1 MSLLESHRGGTVDKK
16 LPTIAIHGGEE
27 EPHALNSIAPPI
39 FQTAIYSM
47 DRFDDLRRFA
57 QGRAPELYLYTRS
70 GNPTVEVAACKIA
83 ELEGA
88 EAALVAASGSAAAFT
103 TAIALLKT
111 GDEILATQSVYGGTY
126 RMMRDILPGIGISTR
141 FLERD
146 DLAMIPGCVS
156 ERTRMLWLDSP
167 SNPLNRIIDLDRAA
181 RFAREYNLISVIDS
195 TFASPINQRPLE
207 HGLDIVMH
215 SATKYLSGH
224 SDLTAGAVCGSA
236 DVIAQIRKTLIAT
249 GAILDP
255 SAAALLIRGMKTL
268 DVRIER
274 VNKNT
279 QLLAEFFESQAKV
292 ARVHYPGLASNPYH
306 EVARRQM
313 RGFGGVVSIDLVDNS
328 EDAVERL
335 CDALKLIKIA
345 TSLGGTET
353 VVTYPIYTSHVG
365 FSDEELAMAGV
376 SRGTVRFS
384 VGIEAI
390 EDLIADLLRALEAV

>member
-1 MSLLESHRGGTVDKK
+1 MDKR

-47 DRFDDLRRFA
+47 SRFDDLRRFA

-70 GNPTVEVAACKIA
+70 GNPTVEVAARKIA

-88 EAALVAASGSAAAFT
+88 EAALVAASGSAASF
-103 TAIALLKT
+103 AIVISLLKA
-111 GDEILATQSVYGGTY
+111 GDEILASQSVYGGTY
-126 RMMRDILPGIGISTR
+126 RMMRDILPRVGISTR
-141 FLERD
+141 FLKGD
-146 DLAMIPGCVS
+146 DMANVAGLVS
-156 ERTRMLWLDSP
+156 ERTRVLWFDSP
-167 SNPLNRIIDLDRAA
+167 SNPLNRVIDLGRAA
-181 RFAREYNLISVIDS
+181 SLAREYNLISVIDS

-207 HGLDIVMH
+207 HGLDLVMH

-224 SDLTAGAVCGSA
+224 SDLTAGAVCGNA
-236 DVIAQIRKTLIAT
+236 ALVAQIRKTLVAT

-274 VNKNT
+274 VNKNS
-279 QLLAEFFESQAKV
+279 QSLAEFFESHAKV
-292 ARVHYPGLASNPYH
+292 ARVYYPGLASSPYH
-306 EVARRQM
+306 DIASRQM
-313 RGFGGVVSIDLVDNS
+313 SGFGGVVTIDLADNS
-328 EDAVERL
+328 EAAVERL

-353 VVTYPIYTSHVG
+353 VVTYPIYTSHSG
-365 FSDEELAMAGV
+365 LSDEELALAGV
-376 SRGTVRFS
+376 GHGTVRFS
-384 VGIEAI
+384 VGIEAV
-390 EDLIADLLRALEAV
+390 EDL

>member
-1 MSLLESHRGGTVDKK
+1 VDKR

-57 QGRAPELYLYTRS
+57 EGRAPELYLYTRS
-70 GNPTVEVAACKIA
+70 GNPTVEVAARKIA

-88 EAALVAASGSAAAFT
+88 ESALVAASGSAASF
-103 TAIALLKT
+103 AIVISLLKA
-111 GDEILATQSVYGGTY
+111 GDEIIAAQSVYGGTY
-126 RMMRDILPGIGISTR
+126 RLMRDILPRVGINTR
-141 FLERD
+141 FLEGD
-146 DLAMIPGCVS
+146 DLAKIPGLVS
-156 ERTRMLWLDSP
+156 ERTRVLWLDSP

-181 RFAREYNLISVIDS
+181 SFARDYNLISVIDS
-195 TFASPINQRPLE
+195 TLASPVNQRPLE

-224 SDLTAGAVCGSA
+224 SDLIAGAVCGSA
-236 DVIAQIRKTLIAT
+236 DVMARIRKTLVAT

-255 SAAALLIRGMKTL
+255 SAAAHLIRGIKTL

-274 VNKNT
+274 INKNS
-279 QLLAEFFESQAKV
+279 QLLAEFFESHAKV
-292 ARVHYPGLASNPYH
+292 ARVHYPGLASSPYH
-306 EVARRQM
+306 ELARRQM
-313 RGFGGVVSIDLVDNS
+313 RGFGGVVAMDLADDS
-328 EDAVERL
+328 EAAVERL

-353 VVTYPIYTSHVG
+353 VVTYPIFTSHSG
-365 FSDEELAMAGV
+365 MSDEELALAGV
-376 SRGTVRFS
+376 RRGTVRFS

-390 EDLIADLLRALEAV
+390 EDLIADLLPALEAL